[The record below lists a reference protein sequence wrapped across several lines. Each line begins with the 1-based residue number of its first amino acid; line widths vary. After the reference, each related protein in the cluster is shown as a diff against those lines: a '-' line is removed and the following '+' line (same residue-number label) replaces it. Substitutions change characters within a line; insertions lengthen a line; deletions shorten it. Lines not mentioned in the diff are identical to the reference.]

1 MDTTPVGV
9 AVFDAGTGKPLSFNQ
24 EATRIL
30 ESLRTPG
37 RGREQLLENI
47 TCRRSDGREI
57 SLQEFPLA
65 QVLKNTA
72 MMRAEEIV
80 LRVPDGRSI
89 TTLVNVTPIRTEDG
103 TVESVVVTLQDMAP
117 IEELERMRSEFLG
130 LVGHELRAPLVS
142 IKGSTTTVLNTPAT
156 SNLAEILQFIRI
168 IDEQADHMRSLI
180 SDLLDAGHIE
190 TGTLSVAPEP
200 VKVASL
206 IDQARNTF
214 VSGGGR
220 HTVHIDVPL
229 NLPRVMVDRQRIVQV
244 MNNLLAN
251 AARHSPESG
260 SIRITAVH
268 ENVHVAISVS
278 DEGRGVP
285 SDLLPHLFRK
295 HVRVSNDRGV
305 GGSGLGLAICK
316 GLVEAHGGRIWAE
329 SEGSGLGARFTFTI
343 PVTHEV
349 ATGATADFVPSAAH
363 PPHTDG
369 ERTRILVVD
378 DDPQTLRFVR
388 DALTVAGYSALVTGD
403 PLEVPRLIQEKRPR
417 LVLLDLLLPGTDGI
431 ELMQRVPD
439 LADLPAIFISAFGR
453 AETIEKALE
462 MGASDYIVKPFSAT
476 ELVARVRS
484 VLRRR
489 PDPLEPFRLGDL
501 AIHYEDRRVTVA
513 GRPVKLTVT
522 EYELLRALSVNAGR
536 ILTYRS
542 LLRQVWSRRDSDDR
556 RLVHAYVK
564 RLRRKLRDDASSPA
578 YIFNERQVGYRMP
591 KPGNP

>member
-1 MDTTPVGV
+1 M
-9 AVFDAGTGKPLSFNQ
+9 
-24 EATRIL
+24 
-30 ESLRTPG
+30 
-37 RGREQLLENI
+37 
-47 TCRRSDGREI
+47 
-57 SLQEFPLA
+57 A
-65 QVLKNTA
+65 QVLKNATMA
-72 MMRAEEIV
+72 RAEEIV

-103 TVESVVVTLQDMAP
+103 TVESVVITLQDMAP

-130 LVGHELRAPLVS
+130 MVSHELRAPLVS

-156 SNLAEILQFIRI
+156 SNPAEILQIMRI

-190 TGTLSVAPEP
+190 SGTLSVIPEP
-200 VKVASL
+200 AKVASL
-206 IDQARNTF
+206 VDQARNTF
-214 VSGGGR
+214 ISGGGR

-229 NLPRVMVDRQRIVQV
+229 DLPWVMVDRQRIVQV

-251 AARHSPESG
+251 AARHSSEAVP
-260 SIRITAVH
+260 IRIAAVH
-268 ENVHVAISVS
+268 EGVHVAISVS
-278 DEGRGVP
+278 DEGLGVP

-316 GLVEAHGGRIWAE
+316 GLVEAHGGRIWAD

-349 ATGATADFVPSAAH
+349 GTGAAADFVPSAAH
-363 PPHTDG
+363 SPHTDG

-378 DDPQTLRFVR
+378 DDSHTLRFVR

-403 PLEVPRLIQEKRPR
+403 PLEVPRLIQEKQPR

-431 ELMQRVPD
+431 ELMQRVPEP
-439 LADLPAIFISAFGR
+439 ADLPAIFISGFGR
-453 AETIEKALE
+453 DETIAIALE

-489 PDPLEPFRLGDL
+489 PEPLEPFRLGDL
-501 AIHYEDRRVTVA
+501 AIRYEDRRVTVA
-513 GRPVKLTVT
+513 GRPVKLTAT
-522 EYELLRALSVNAGR
+522 EYDLLRALSVKAGR
-536 ILTYRS
+536 ILTYNS
-542 LLRQVWSRRDSDDR
+542 LLRQVWSRRDSGDR

-564 RLRRKLRDDASSPA
+564 RLRRKLGDDASSPA